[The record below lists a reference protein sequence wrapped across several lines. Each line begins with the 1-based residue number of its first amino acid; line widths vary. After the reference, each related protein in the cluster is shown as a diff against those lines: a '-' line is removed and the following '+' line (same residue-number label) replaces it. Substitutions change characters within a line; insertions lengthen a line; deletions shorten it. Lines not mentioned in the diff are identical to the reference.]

1 MLAGNEARNNT
12 GQQNKNLQSKMDG
25 NTMDRLKT
33 KYGTKDTKIFK
44 TPFADRSE
52 GLFTLTGTAV
62 IYSINVMFS
71 YCTLSIRLNID
82 R

>member
-1 MLAGNEARNNT
+1 MKHVTILDNT
-12 GQQNKNLQSKMDG
+12 TKFTKVKWMEIQWTD
-25 NTMDRLKT
+25 LKQ

-71 YCTLSIRLNID
+71 YCTLSITLNID

>member
-1 MLAGNEARNNT
+1 
-12 GQQNKNLQSKMDG
+12 
-25 NTMDRLKT
+25 MDRLKT

-44 TPFADRSE
+44 TPFADWSE

>member
-1 MLAGNEARNNT
+1 MTERMPNGERGEEPLAGNTDCQDQDTTPLLAPL
-12 GQQNKNLQSKMDG
+12 KANL
-25 NTMDRLKT
+25 
-33 KYGTKDTKIFK
+33 
-44 TPFADRSE
+44 
-52 GLFTLTGTAV
+52 LFTLTGTAV

>member
-1 MLAGNEARNNT
+1 
-12 GQQNKNLQSKMDG
+12 MDG